1 MSKTFKDK
9 ANHFK
14 HHLSHGE
21 ADVFYAKRNKLKYKQ
36 EDIPDD
42 VKEMVKTLEYNGAG
56 DRHGN
61 HRKMLAKTKVTE
73 RRIERKRENREFQKR
88 VNEEWKKF
96 TLNWLIIVR
105 KQLKI

>member
-14 HHLSHGE
+14 NHLSHGE
-21 ADVFYAKRNKLKYKQ
+21 SDVFYAKRNKLKYTQ

-56 DRHGN
+56 DCHGN

-88 VNEEWKKF
+88 VNEE
-96 TLNWLIIVR
+96 
-105 KQLKI
+105 